1 MVKASRLRCE
11 YLVDPIGIDSPAPRL
26 SWELGTGSPTRR
38 GARQSAY
45 RIVVTRDDGKTLWDS
60 GRVAS
65 SASVQVPY
73 AGPPLQPCAR
83 YRWKVQAW
91 NEKGK
96 AGEWSAPASWT
107 MGLWAPGRY
116 PGLREPGS
124 RGLPPACWVGPGLN
138 GTWSETE
145 SQPSPYLRKRFVL
158 GGAPRRAVLFAS
170 ALGVYEA
177 LINGSRVGESIL
189 APEWTDY
196 HTKVQYQGYDV
207 TEVLREGENVLAAV
221 LGPGWYAGQL
231 GLGAHFMGI
240 QRGFYGRLLRFA
252 AFLLVELEAGG
263 ETVVVTDG
271 SWKCTTEGPIRAS
284 DILGG
289 ETYDARRDMPG
300 WAAPGFNETDWK
312 PVAVSHGPV
321 LVAQPN
327 EPIRITQDIVPVKV
341 TEPSPGTFIFD
352 MGQNMVGW
360 VRARLPGSAGT
371 DVRIRHGEVLNPD
384 GTLYRTNLR
393 IVPDRP
399 TWGAQQEDHYLCR
412 GSGDECFEPH
422 FTYHGFRYVEVSGLE
437 KAPVPWDI
445 VGRVLHSTSP
455 EVGTL
460 ECSSPVLNR
469 VLAAIQW
476 TQRGNMQGV
485 PTDCPQRD
493 ERLGWAGDIQVFSW
507 TAMFNRDMAAFFT
520 KWIRD
525 LREGQAADGRLP
537 DFAPHP
543 YDPNARFSGNP
554 GWSDAALLIPWRMY
568 VAYGD
573 REILAEAF
581 EAASRWVEYSLRS
594 NPDLIWRDQGACTP
608 AYYGDWLNSDTFVD
622 IPGLPR
628 KGGEVPKEVYAT
640 AYFAY
645 SASIA
650 GKMAQVLG
658 KTEEANRYTRLASR
672 VRAAFLKEFV
682 ASDGKIKGDTQAGYA
697 LALHFDLL
705 PAALRKKALA
715 RLVSAL
721 EPYRGGLSTGFLST
735 VPMMLELVR
744 GGHVEEAYRLL
755 LRREM
760 PSWCYMVEHG
770 GTTVWERWDGFVEG
784 RGFQNPGM
792 NSFNH
797 YAIGSVGEWMWRVIA
812 GINPLEEAPGCPTVR
827 INPIPG
833 GGLTWARASWRSIR
847 GPLAIEW
854 NRSAETF
861 TMDVTIPPNMSAEI
875 VLPGAT
881 AALTTES
888 QTPLARAVGVS
899 LKGRRAEGLVLQ
911 VGSGAYHFEAD
922 LKTAAPARTKAAVA
936 RAKRPAAP
944 RRRKASAPPRRKR

>member
-1 MVKASRLRCE
+1 MARCIGPTCASCR
-11 YLVDPIGIDSPAPRL
+11 IG
-26 SWELGTGSPTRR
+26 
-38 GARQSAY
+38 
-45 RIVVTRDDGKTLWDS
+45 
-60 GRVAS
+60 
-65 SASVQVPY
+65 
-73 AGPPLQPCAR
+73 
-83 YRWKVQAW
+83 
-91 NEKGK
+91 
-96 AGEWSAPASWT
+96 
-107 MGLWAPGRY
+107 
-116 PGLREPGS
+116 
-124 RGLPPACWVGPGLN
+124 
-138 GTWSETE
+138 
-145 SQPSPYLRKRFVL
+145 
-158 GGAPRRAVLFAS
+158 RA
-170 ALGVYEA
+170 
-177 LINGSRVGESIL
+177 
-189 APEWTDY
+189 
-196 HTKVQYQGYDV
+196 
-207 TEVLREGENVLAAV
+207 
-221 LGPGWYAGQL
+221 
-231 GLGAHFMGI
+231 
-240 QRGFYGRLLRFA
+240 
-252 AFLLVELEAGG
+252 
-263 ETVVVTDG
+263 
-271 SWKCTTEGPIRAS
+271 
-284 DILGG
+284 
-289 ETYDARRDMPG
+289 
-300 WAAPGFNETDWK
+300 
-312 PVAVSHGPV
+312 
-321 LVAQPN
+321 
-327 EPIRITQDIVPVKV
+327 
-341 TEPSPGTFIFD
+341 
-352 MGQNMVGW
+352 
-360 VRARLPGSAGT
+360 
-371 DVRIRHGEVLNPD
+371 
-384 GTLYRTNLR
+384 
-393 IVPDRP
+393 
-399 TWGAQQEDHYLCR
+399 WGAQQEDHYLCR

-437 KAPVPWDI
+437 KAPVPWDV

-455 EVGTL
+455 EAGTL

-476 TQRGNMQGV
+476 TQRGNMHGV

-525 LREGQAADGRLP
+525 LREGQAEDGRLP

-554 GWSDAALLIPWRMY
+554 GWSDAALIIPWRMY

-573 REILAEAF
+573 REILAEVF
-581 EAASRWVEYSLRS
+581 EAASRWIEYSARA

-658 KTEEANRYTRLASR
+658 KTEEANRYTRLAGR
-672 VRAAFLKEFV
+672 IRTAFLKEFV
-682 ASDGKIKGDTQAGYA
+682 TSDGKIKGDTQAGYA

-705 PAALRKKALA
+705 PVGLRKKALA
-715 RLVSAL
+715 RLVAAL

-744 GGHVEEAYRLL
+744 GGHVDEAYRLL

-812 GINPLEEAPGCPTVR
+812 GINPLEEAPGCSSVR
-827 INPIPG
+827 ISPIPG

-847 GPLAIEW
+847 GPLAVEW
-854 NRSAETF
+854 N
-861 TMDVTIPPNMSAEI
+861 PP
-875 VLPGAT
+875 L
-881 AALTTES
+881 
-888 QTPLARAVGVS
+888 
-899 LKGRRAEGLVLQ
+899 
-911 VGSGAYHFEAD
+911 
-922 LKTAAPARTKAAVA
+922 
-936 RAKRPAAP
+936 RPS
-944 RRRKASAPPRRKR
+944 RWT

>member
-1 MVKASRLRCE
+1 
-11 YLVDPIGIDSPAPRL
+11 
-26 SWELGTGSPTRR
+26 
-38 GARQSAY
+38 
-45 RIVVTRDDGKTLWDS
+45 
-60 GRVAS
+60 
-65 SASVQVPY
+65 
-73 AGPPLQPCAR
+73 
-83 YRWKVQAW
+83 
-91 NEKGK
+91 
-96 AGEWSAPASWT
+96 
-107 MGLWAPGRY
+107 
-116 PGLREPGS
+116 
-124 RGLPPACWVGPGLN
+124 
-138 GTWSETE
+138 
-145 SQPSPYLRKRFVL
+145 
-158 GGAPRRAVLFAS
+158 
-170 ALGVYEA
+170 
-177 LINGSRVGESIL
+177 
-189 APEWTDY
+189 
-196 HTKVQYQGYDV
+196 
-207 TEVLREGENVLAAV
+207 
-221 LGPGWYAGQL
+221 
-231 GLGAHFMGI
+231 
-240 QRGFYGRLLRFA
+240 
-252 AFLLVELEAGG
+252 
-263 ETVVVTDG
+263 
-271 SWKCTTEGPIRAS
+271 
-284 DILGG
+284 
-289 ETYDARRDMPG
+289 
-300 WAAPGFNETDWK
+300 
-312 PVAVSHGPV
+312 
-321 LVAQPN
+321 
-327 EPIRITQDIVPVKV
+327 
-341 TEPSPGTFIFD
+341 
-352 MGQNMVGW
+352 
-360 VRARLPGSAGT
+360 GSAGT

-812 GINPLEEAPGCPTVR
+812 GINPLEEAPGCSTVR